1 MWGALPMSPLV
12 VGSSS
17 PASAAATNT
26 ANGISSNRRT
36 SSTDMNNTSTD
47 SLEDLQGLTKSPSVA
62 TSRLSAGSNGN
73 DSCKDAR
80 KKRSSIDK
88 MFPLGLS
95 PVVNENSGSTLSKS
109 FEEKDSINTSALPQ
123 GTPSSANQ
131 KLRDSTGYYTANE
144 SIEDGQSISDESKE
158 FIAFSNE
165 NTPTSLNYLSRRT
178 SSGSSASDV
187 DSRRKSKS
195 MSASKRS
202 SIDHG
207 SSVKILQLE
216 NSLESA
222 KAEINMLRSEL
233 NGITK
238 EKMILD
244 VKIHSME
251 DQRND
256 FEARAR
262 ALYDEVQSQAFLNS
276 VLEQK
281 NDELQCQISSD
292 RLERNEQ
299 LQSKTKKLKAEIQK
313 LTEEKK
319 NYEERANDMC
329 KEMGEQMSLLQSTA
343 MARIESLEAE
353 LLQERREKEE
363 IEVKLRLTKQADM
376 MKSLKRS
383 VIDVG
388 RKSDS
393 SDDTECT
400 NSTEEIN
407 DEDDDEGDGTPTK

>member
-1 MWGALPMSPLV
+1 MSPMI

-17 PASAAATNT
+17 PASTAATNT
-26 ANGISSNRRT
+26 TNDVISIRRR
-36 SSTDMNNTSTD
+36 SSIDKNNTSTD
-47 SLEDLQGLTKSPSVA
+47 SLEDLQGLTKSPSLA

-73 DSCKDAR
+73 DLCEDAR

-88 MFPLGLS
+88 TFPLGLS
-95 PVVNENSGSTLSKS
+95 PMINGISVSNSV
-109 FEEKDSINTSALPQ
+109 EAKDSINTSALPQ

-144 SIEDGQSISDESKE
+144 SIEDGQSISNESKE

-165 NTPTSLNYLSRRT
+165 NTPTSLNCLSRRT

-187 DSRRKSKS
+187 DCRRKSKS

-216 NSLESA
+216 SSLESA

-233 NGITK
+233 NSLSK

-262 ALYDEVQSQAFLNS
+262 AFYDEVQSQAFLNS

-292 RLERNEQ
+292 RLERNEH

-313 LTEEKK
+313 LTEERK

-329 KEMGEQMSLLQSTA
+329 KEMSEQMSLLQSTA

-363 IEVKLRLTKQADM
+363 IEVKLRQTRQADL
-376 MKSLKRS
+376 MKSLKGS
-383 VIDVG
+383 VVDVR

-393 SDDTECT
+393 SDDTER
-400 NSTEEIN
+400 
-407 DEDDDEGDGTPTK
+407 